1 MRASEV
7 TRAWFRPCGSLVFLR
22 GLVSRPP
29 CLPAGGCGEADDT
42 VAIGKCIIIISVRTK
57 GGANAMDSGKLKVFQ
72 EEVESIYFQYA
83 IVCYCNVVQQKW
95 G

>member
-1 MRASEV
+1 MIAR
-7 TRAWFRPCGSLVFLR
+7 FR
-22 GLVSRPP
+22 
-29 CLPAGGCGEADDT
+29 LPTALPSAGGCGEADDT
-42 VAIGKCIIIISVRTK
+42 AVIGKCIIIISVRTK

-72 EEVESIYFQYA
+72 EEVESTYFQYA